1 MALQGST
8 LSSLLCCIYLAH
20 LETEHLLPL
29 LPQAAWHSSCTSAA
43 SSVAP
48 RVTDLALAA
57 GEEQHC
63 PREQVDMLRALAW
76 VHQTCTHKLLA
87 ACNLRAQPPNLPPL
101 GFHLQQQASLHVHTC
116 SHFPLHCRQPQR
128 HLRTGAHAS

>member
-1 MALQGST
+1 MHTDAVLLRFHWWSAATTSCPPKSAARQTIAVVALQGST

-57 GEEQHC
+57 GEERLC
-63 PREQVDMLRALAW
+63 PRGA
-76 VHQTCTHKLLA
+76 
-87 ACNLRAQPPNLPPL
+87 
-101 GFHLQQQASLHVHTC
+101 G
-116 SHFPLHCRQPQR
+116 R
-128 HLRTGAHAS
+128 HAEGSGMSS